1 MQNPAHGNVMSE
13 NTQSERNLYCFV
25 FKLYF
30 KRFNIITDANI
41 YVRVYGIIWFDFNV
55 SYRLCPIMSEY
66 HNVNSYVMHMTTT
79 RGQQTTLTLNSIG
92 LEKKRITLVVF

>member
-30 KRFNIITDANI
+30 KRFNIITEANI
-41 YVRVYGIIWFDFNV
+41 YVIFMLWYYLIWFDCQLQAV
-55 SYRLCPIMSEY
+55 TY
-66 HNVNSYVMHMTTT
+66 YVW
-79 RGQQTTLTLNSIG
+79 IP
-92 LEKKRITLVVF
+92 

>member
-30 KRFNIITDANI
+30 KRFNIITEANI
-41 YVRVYGIIWFDFNV
+41 YVRVYGIIWFDLIWLSATGNDL
-55 SYRLCPIMSEY
+55 LCL
-66 HNVNSYVMHMTTT
+66 N
-79 RGQQTTLTLNSIG
+79 TLM
-92 LEKKRITLVVF
+92 